1 MTPSTRNATKHT
13 KARTRRR
20 LTAQERLAR
29 DCRQAQHATEALQ
42 QALDD
47 LGLPEDLVTEIGP
60 VTTFLS
66 SGIVEHLTNV
76 RFRDIRLSGRILTI
90 LRLVEYPQIASTN
103 QNLHIAL

>member
-60 VTTFLS
+60 VTMLILVANCPRPPKTSGLS
-66 SGIVEHLTNV
+66 RMSRTQECRFSEFATSINVGI
-76 RFRDIRLSGRILTI
+76 RPF
-90 LRLVEYPQIASTN
+90 
-103 QNLHIAL
+103 

>member
-1 MTPSTRNATKHT
+1 MTPSTRNANKHT

-47 LGLPEDLVTEIGP
+47 LGLSEDLVTEIGP

-66 SGIVEHLTNV
+66 SGIVEHLKNAPFFATLAGSM
-76 RFRDIRLSGRILTI
+76 FAS
-90 LRLVEYPQIASTN
+90 LV
-103 QNLHIAL
+103 HR

>member
-1 MTPSTRNATKHT
+1 MTPSTRNAIKHT

-47 LGLPEDLVTEIGP
+47 LGLPEKL
-60 VTTFLS
+60 F
-66 SGIVEHLTNV
+66 
-76 RFRDIRLSGRILTI
+76 
-90 LRLVEYPQIASTN
+90 
-103 QNLHIAL
+103 

>member
-66 SGIVEHLTNV
+66 SGIVEHLKNV
-76 RFRDIRLSGRILTI
+76 PILLANPEIGFYCTVIRFLMDAIRIDFIS
-90 LRLVEYPQIASTN
+90 
-103 QNLHIAL
+103 